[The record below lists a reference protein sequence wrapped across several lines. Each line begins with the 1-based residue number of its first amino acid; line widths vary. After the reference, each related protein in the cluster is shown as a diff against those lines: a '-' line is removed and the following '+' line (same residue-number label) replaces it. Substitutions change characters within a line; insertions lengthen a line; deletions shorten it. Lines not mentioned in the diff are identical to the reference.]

1 MNTKNK
7 KKKEKKGKRNKQ
19 LTITIGAY
27 LLSLHT
33 YARTTLCLGMPM
45 FYINTKFKQDLSVG
59 KKAQKYGAHSG

>member
-27 LLSLHT
+27 LLNLHT

-45 FYINTKFKQDLSVG
+45 FYINTKFK
-59 KKAQKYGAHSG
+59 